1 MKRFLIFIVVTT
13 ICLETSYSQN
23 SFVDNDTIIS
33 WSKNR
38 KLKWEDFKGIKD
50 SISFTENGAVTDYS
64 ISLLP
69 RNIKVDEYDKINAIA
84 LFFKETSWTITES
97 LGLLKH
103 EQIHFDIAEIYARKI
118 RKCFSEKKENGESD
132 IYSYIQ
138 IAKGLGNQCT
148 VYQQLY
154 DSETAHGTIGLKQL
168 KWEKKVAKEL
178 KELDTYKYDAKIEDI
193 EH

>member
-1 MKRFLIFIVVTT
+1 MKIFLVFIVLTT

-23 SFVDNDTIIS
+23 DFIVNDTIIS
-33 WSKNR
+33 WSENK
-38 KLKWEDFKGIKD
+38 KLKWGDFKGIKD
-50 SISFTENGAVTDYS
+50 SINFTENGAVTDYS

-69 RNIKVDEYDKINAIA
+69 RNIKVDEYEKINAIA

-103 EQIHFDIAEIYARKI
+103 EQIHFDIAEIYAREI

-138 IAKGLGNQCT
+138 IAKDLGNQCT

-154 DSETAHGTIGLKQL
+154 DEETAHGTIGLKQL
-168 KWEKKVAKEL
+168 EWEKKIAKEL
-178 KELDTYKYDAKIEDI
+178 KALDAYKYNVKIEDI
-193 EH
+193 EN